1 MECLLQIGMWT
12 LNNLQTKILGL
23 ASLTK
28 ILQHKNWFLS
38 FCTLGIYKNSSLP
51 LSQSIIFYSTYL
63 VDLSSVLSQ
72 RVTARLESDTMA
84 QNFKKVSQKYKAFF
98 HIHTVPMLLK
108 AEACIL
114 ITLFFIVFK
123 DVFSENFVFMFF
135 NKLYSGRVVRAN
147 WSGSP
152 W

>member
-84 QNFKKVSQKYKAFF
+84 QNFKKVSRKYEAFF
-98 HIHTVPMLLK
+98 HIHTIPTP
-108 AEACIL
+108 L
-114 ITLFFIVFK
+114 IYWLPYFWRQLFSKMF
-123 DVFSENFVFMFF
+123 FSENFVFMFF